1 MSSSLIPRGFSIQ
14 AILSFIASA
23 IRPQAD
29 PSPSMSS
36 GTSSTE
42 KSLRKTFLGFE
53 DIWHLVMENLSYH
66 DLLSASEALPIVNRL
81 LDQYKAR
88 RQQVFLEPAGPA
100 VAFLSFHPDLIL
112 NDEVGRRFHR
122 VTVFASPAVIN
133 LMQEEVERIN
143 IQIDNDMEWLDNI
156 DPDDKEDHSWDIQL
170 SGRSQQ
176 LLRETQ
182 LFSYQARID
191 PSCVK
196 PELETQKSQELQL
209 HPETVKT
216 VIANRGQYREVQFD
230 QDGVSRLNGSVEE
243 LEDLCPYWSKSLL
256 SQPPASPVELRYP
269 ISYVT
274 FVGAVSGRKYAL
286 IRRSYHTARVI
297 NCEGVCL
304 RDLQSLLLEALK
316 EEPRSFRV
324 AALLDQIHVKVPN
337 LCLTRTPVNALRE
350 AMLKR

>member
-14 AILSFIASA
+14 AILSFISSA

-81 LDQYKAR
+81 LDQHKAR
-88 RQQVFLEPAGPA
+88 RQQVFLEPAGPV
-100 VAFLSFHPDLIL
+100 VASLSFHPDLIL

-196 PELETQKSQELQL
+196 PELENQKSQELQL
-209 HPETVKT
+209 HPEIFKT
-216 VIANRGQYREVQFD
+216 AIAKDGQYRELQFD
-230 QDGVSRLNGSVEE
+230 RDGFTLLNGKI
-243 LEDLCPYWSKSLL
+243 EDLEGLYLYWQKSLL
-256 SQPPASPVELRYP
+256 TQPPTSSVEIRYQ
-269 ISYVT
+269 ISHVT

-286 IRRSYHTARVI
+286 IRRSYHKAHVI
-297 NCEGVCL
+297 NCEGVRL
-304 RDLQSLLLEALK
+304 RDLQSLLLGALK
-316 EEPRSFRV
+316 EESRSFRV
-324 AALLDQIHVKVPN
+324 AMLLDQIQVTVTN
-337 LCLTRTPVNALRE
+337 LILTGTPTTALRE
-350 AMLKR
+350 AMRED